1 MPHDS
6 RHTHGDRGELCPP
19 GGNFSPRSRAQAAR
33 VRAEHRIVAA
43 TAAPAAHVKQVV
55 REELDGRRAL
65 LGWSVIALLV
75 AIPLVIYA
83 VGAEKLGTRG
93 GWFVAGEVIGIM
105 AATLLPLSAILAV
118 RLRPLEW
125 LFGDMTQ
132 VYVAHGITGLLM
144 LGLVTAHPLF
154 YVAGTLPETREA
166 AHVMVPFHLVALDWV
181 SWICI
186 VTAMVPTLFLHLRFD
201 TWRWTH
207 MLLGTAVVLT
217 AVSLTITSRE
227 FDTIAIPA
235 LRAYLFLLFG
245 LAIAAVVWVAL
256 VRRATHPKLEY
267 RVTRAEQHPDAGAVE
282 LTLEPVG
289 AALRFAPGQFTY
301 VDLLDERVQL
311 KRDVVAHPFS
321 VASAPGTGALK
332 VIVQGAGRYTEK
344 AQAMATEDDARALVR
359 GAYGQL
365 GHVRA
370 VRQVWIGGGV
380 GVTPFLGLADHLVL
394 EDDPARDVVFVVA
407 VRHAADAFYLERLRE
422 AEARHPGFR
431 VVVWDHE
438 ERGRLTAE
446 ALADEVPDLA
456 GRHALISG
464 PESLI
469 HDLSHQLHHD
479 AGVPRAHIHSEVAVG
494 PPKRWKNAP
503 TGLRVARGVVAAEL
517 VLFLGVVVASVVGRA
532 LF

>member
-1 MPHDS
+1 M
-6 RHTHGDRGELCPP
+6 
-19 GGNFSPRSRAQAAR
+19 A
-33 VRAEHRIVAA
+33 V
-43 TAAPAAHVKQVV
+43 APAPHVKQVV
-55 REELDGRRAL
+55 SEELEGRRAL
-65 LGWSVIALLV
+65 VGWTVIVVLV

-83 VGAEKLGTRG
+83 VAAEKLGTRG
-93 GWFVAGEVIGIM
+93 AWFIAGEVIGIM

-132 VYVAHGITGLLM
+132 VYIAHGITGLLM

-154 YVAGTLPETREA
+154 YVFGTLPETREA
-166 AHVMVPFHLVALDWV
+166 AHVMVPFHLVALDWI

-186 VTAMVPTLFLHLRFD
+186 VTAMVPTLFLRLRFD

-207 MLLGTAVVLT
+207 MLLGAAVVLT

-227 FDTIAIPA
+227 FDTIKIPA
-235 LRAYLFLLFG
+235 LRGYLFLLFG
-245 LAIAAVVWVAL
+245 LAIAAVVWVAF

-267 RVTRAEQHPDAGAVE
+267 RITNAEQHPEAGAVE

-289 AALRFAPGQFTY
+289 APLRFRAGQFTY

-311 KRDVVAHPFS
+311 HRDVVAHPFS
-321 VASAPGTGALK
+321 IASAPGSDTMR

-344 AQAMATEDDARALVR
+344 AQAMTTEDDARALLR

-370 VRQVWIGGGV
+370 PRQLWIGGGI
-380 GVTPFLGLADHLVL
+380 GVTPFLGLAEQLVL
-394 EDDPARDVVFVVA
+394 DADPDRDVVFLI
-407 VRHAADAFYLERLRE
+407 AARGDSDPFYVKRLRAWE
-422 AEARHPGFR
+422 ERHPGLR
-431 VVVWDHE
+431 VVVWHE
-438 ERGRLTAE
+438 AERGRMTAT
-446 ALADEVPDLA
+446 ALAEEVDDLA
-456 GRHALISG
+456 GRHVLISG
-464 PESLI
+464 PEGLI
-469 HDLSHQLHHD
+469 HDLSQQLHRD
-479 AGVPRAHIHSEVAVG
+479 AGVPRTHIHAELAVG
-494 PPKRWKNAP
+494 PPRRWQNAP

>member
-1 MPHDS
+1 M
-6 RHTHGDRGELCPP
+6 
-19 GGNFSPRSRAQAAR
+19 
-33 VRAEHRIVAA
+33 A
-43 TAAPAAHVKQVV
+43 TAPAPHVKQVV
-55 REELDGRRAL
+55 SEELEGRRAL
-65 LGWSVIALLV
+65 VGWTVILVLV

-83 VGAEKLGTRG
+83 VAAEKLGTRG
-93 GWFVAGEVIGIM
+93 GWFIAGEVIGIM

-132 VYVAHGITGLLM
+132 VYIAHGITGLLM

-154 YVAGTLPETREA
+154 YVFGTLPETREA
-166 AHVMVPFHLVALDWV
+166 AHIMVPFHLVALDWI

-186 VTAMVPTLFLHLRFD
+186 VTAMVPTLFLRLRFD

-207 MLLGTAVVLT
+207 MLLGAAVILT

-227 FDTIAIPA
+227 FDTIEIPA
-235 LRAYLFLLFG
+235 LRGYLFLLFG
-245 LAIAAVVWVAL
+245 LAIAAVVWVAF

-267 RVTRAEQHPDAGAVE
+267 RVTNAEQHPEAGAVE

-289 AALRFAPGQFTY
+289 APLRFRAGQFTY

-311 KRDVVAHPFS
+311 HRDVVAHPFS
-321 VASAPGTGALK
+321 IASAPGGDAMR

-344 AQAMATEDDARALVR
+344 AQAMTTEDDARALVR

-370 VRQVWIGGGV
+370 PRQLWIGGGI
-380 GVTPFLGLADHLVL
+380 GVTPFLGLAEQLVL
-394 EDDPARDVVFVVA
+394 DDDHDRDVVFVI
-407 VRHAADAFYLERLRE
+407 AARGATDPFYVERLRDWE
-422 AEARHPGFR
+422 ERHPGFR
-431 VVVWDHE
+431 VLVWHEE
-438 ERGRLTAE
+438 ERGRLHAT
-446 ALADEVPDLA
+446 ALAEEIDDLA
-456 GRHALISG
+456 GRHVLISG
-464 PESLI
+464 PEGLI
-469 HDLSHQLHHD
+469 HDLSQQLHHD
-479 AGVPRAHIHSEVAVG
+479 AGVPRAHIHAELAVG
-494 PPKRWKNAP
+494 PPRRWQNAP

-517 VLFLGVVVASVVGRA
+517 VLFLGAVVASVVGRA

>member
-1 MPHDS
+1 MP
-6 RHTHGDRGELCPP
+6 T
-19 GGNFSPRSRAQAAR
+19 SPAMAGTTLPS
-33 VRAEHRIVAA
+33 
-43 TAAPAAHVKQVV
+43 PHVKRVV
-55 REELDGRRAL
+55 AEELDGRRAL
-65 LGWSVIALLV
+65 LGWAVIALLV

-83 VGAEKLGTRG
+83 LGAEKLSTRG
-93 GWFVAGEVIGIM
+93 TWFIAGEVIGIM

-132 VYVAHGITGLLM
+132 VYIAHGITGLLM

-154 YVAGTLPETREA
+154 YVFGTLPETREA
-166 AHVMVPFHLVALDWV
+166 AHIMVPFHLVALDWI

-186 VTAMVPTLFLHLRFD
+186 VTAMVPTLFLRLRFD

-207 MLLGTAVVLT
+207 LLLGAAVTLT

-245 LAIAAVVWVAL
+245 LAIAAVVWVAF

-267 RVTRAEQHPDAGAVE
+267 RVTNAEQHPEAGAVE

-289 AALRFAPGQFTY
+289 APLRFSAGQFTY

-321 VASAPGTGALK
+321 IASAPDGGAMR

-344 AQAMATEDDARALVR
+344 AQAMTSDDDARALVR

-370 VRQVWIGGGV
+370 PRQLWIGGGI
-380 GVTPFLGLADHLVL
+380 GVTPFLGLADQLVR
-394 EDDPARDVVFVVA
+394 DGDPERDVVFVLA
-407 VRHAADAFYLERLRE
+407 VRAGQHPFYVERLRAWE
-422 AEARHPGFR
+422 ERHPGLR
-431 VVVWDHE
+431 VVLWREDD
-438 ERGRLTAE
+438 RGRLTAA
-446 ALADEVPDLA
+446 ALVAEVEDVAD
-456 GRHALISG
+456 RHVLISG

-479 AGVPRAHIHSEVAVG
+479 AGVPRAHIHAELAVG
-494 PPKRWKNAP
+494 PPRRWKNAP